1 MLLDIK
7 ALAGL
12 PKHKRMTP
20 DEIASYQSSLRAG
33 AQKTQTPNS
42 GVAGQPAGGKATVGT
57 PLQPSAP
64 ATTTAGRQPPVA
76 VQPSPSSAPNSGT
89 PVTPQTSRTSS
100 QTPVV
105 ATPSSSAAHT
115 SAAPSVQ
122 SYAPPPP
129 QSPKIITTS
138 HSTTTAR
145 SSNTAASSA
154 SASSSASAAA
164 SNGDSSKG
172 MSGGTIAGIVIG
184 LLVGFIVLGAL
195 AGWAYRKYKSRNY
208 KANNPWAKMDN
219 DDITPFPRHNNRD
232 FEKNSDED
240 FYGGAPSAAIGSNRA
255 LALARQNGFY
265 ADGSLRPDTEYGSGM
280 AGYGAGRNY
289 GPYPD
294 VAPVTP
300 VAAAYGVDAN
310 RVPSGP
316 QYPQQQYGQLIDHG
330 GPFDDEYAQH
340 QQHNTSP
347 NSGPRQ
353 LVGPG
358 AHYQA
363 PGPAPVPLGRP
374 DAPETYDEI
383 AAAELYADDR
393 YADDE
398 LAAPRGMV
406 PYSEGEPYTPR
417 TAASAGEW
425 AGAPTRGSQISYASP
440 LPEAVSLPSPA
451 PAPLPTLRPMSPLMP
466 IDASAPARPPSDDDH
481 ETRRMYQEVAS
492 AAGIDQVMNPTSGLA
507 SPAPVRL
514 PTSAPSPPFHAPYQH
529 GQPLSPLREVP
540 TPMSERTALPTLSS
554 QDAHDRNV
562 PGRTG
567 RPLPNT
573 PSMLIADSPSSAP
586 TRLPPTHEEDAYGG
600 I

>member
-1 MLLDIK
+1 
-7 ALAGL
+7 
-12 PKHKRMTP
+12 
-20 DEIASYQSSLRAG
+20 
-33 AQKTQTPNS
+33 
-42 GVAGQPAGGKATVGT
+42 
-57 PLQPSAP
+57 
-64 ATTTAGRQPPVA
+64 
-76 VQPSPSSAPNSGT
+76 
-89 PVTPQTSRTSS
+89 
-100 QTPVV
+100 
-105 ATPSSSAAHT
+105 
-115 SAAPSVQ
+115 
-122 SYAPPPP
+122 
-129 QSPKIITTS
+129 
-138 HSTTTAR
+138 
-145 SSNTAASSA
+145 
-154 SASSSASAAA
+154 
-164 SNGDSSKG
+164 

-184 LLVGFIVLGAL
+184 LLVGFVVLGAV
-195 AGWAYRKYKSRNY
+195 AGWIYRKVKSRNY
-208 KANNPWAKMDN
+208 KKNNNPWAKMDN
-219 DDITPFPRHNNRD
+219 DDITPFPRHSERD

-240 FYGGAPSAAIGSNRA
+240 FYGGAPASAIGSNRA

-265 ADGSLRPDTEYGSGM
+265 ADGTPRPNTEYMGPGM

-294 VAPVTP
+294 VPP

-330 GPFDDEYAQH
+330 SPFDDEYAH
-340 QQHNTSP
+340 QQQYPNTSP

-363 PGPAPVPLGRP
+363 SGPAPVPLGRP

-383 AAAELYADDR
+383 AAAEMYADDR

-406 PYSEGEPYTPR
+406 PYAEGDPYSPR
-417 TAASAGEW
+417 TAASPGEW
-425 AGAPTRGSQISYASP
+425 AGVPTRGSQISYASP
-440 LPEAVSLPSPA
+440 LPEPVSLPSPA

-466 IDASAPARPPSDDDH
+466 IDASAPAHPPSDEEH

-492 AAGIDQVMNPTSGLA
+492 AAGIEQVMSPTSGLA

-540 TPMSERTALPTLSS
+540 TPMSERTALPSLSPH
-554 QDAHDRNV
+554 DGGDRNQ

-567 RPLPNT
+567 RPLPST
-573 PSMLIADSPSSAP
+573 PSMLIADSPSGAP
-586 TRLPPTHEEDAYGG
+586 GRLPTHEEDAYGG